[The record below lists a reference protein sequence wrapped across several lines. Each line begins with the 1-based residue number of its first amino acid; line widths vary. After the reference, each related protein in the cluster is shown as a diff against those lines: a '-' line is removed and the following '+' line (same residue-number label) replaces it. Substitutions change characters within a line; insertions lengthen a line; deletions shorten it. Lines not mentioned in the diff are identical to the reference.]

1 MNYTKWTRA
10 HARLQCKCLIGAI
23 MLSGFLT
30 STAHAQGGPPFI
42 TDDPDTP
49 GANNWEINTAVI
61 GAQNHQHWDLA
72 APDLDIN
79 YGWGEHVQLK
89 VDINW
94 ASAFASDGRLVS
106 GFGATDFGV
115 KWRFVD
121 QDKSGFAL
129 SVYPQFLTNLV
140 PSSAARGLTTD
151 DREFFLPAEFSTE
164 WGAFQFDAELGR
176 NFVERGPDAWIGGVI
191 VAHTCGPGLQCGVE
205 LHGALIGNQV
215 EPLANIGAHWQINKH
230 VIVLASAGREFG
242 SNFNDHQSFLFYFGI
257 QFLKEP

>member
-1 MNYTKWTRA
+1 MNYATRN
-10 HARLQCKCLIGAI
+10 HAPSRLQYKCWVGAM

-30 STAHAQGGPPFI
+30 SAAQTQAGPPFI

-49 GANNWEINTAVI
+49 GANNWEINAAVI
-61 GAQNHQHWDLA
+61 GAQSHRHWDLA

-89 VDINW
+89 VDVNW
-94 ASAFASDGRLVS
+94 ASTLASDGRLIS

-129 SVYPQFLTNLV
+129 SVYPQLLTNLV
-140 PSSAARGLTTD
+140 SSSAGRGLATA

-164 WGAFQFDAELGR
+164 WDAFQFDAELGR

-205 LHGALIGNQV
+205 LHGALIGNHV
-215 EPLANIGAHWQINKH
+215 EPLANIGARWQINKH
-230 VIVLASAGREFG
+230 VIVLAAAGREFG
-242 SNFNDHQSFLFYFGI
+242 SNFNDQQSFVFYFGI